1 MKTAG
6 LEDLREDLMKVV
18 HECPGSVSFT
28 ILSHD
33 ESLSWEEN
41 RRKSSASLIKLPI
54 MMTAFEQI
62 QTGSLNGDAMV
73 VLRHE
78 DHVEGAGVLNGLH
91 DGITLSIEDLL
102 MLMIT
107 VSDNTATNRL
117 IELIG
122 KDSINRFCLT
132 WNLKRTFL
140 NRKMMDF
147 RSLEMGQD
155 NWTSSMDVVSCLKG
169 INEGPFKE
177 ASRRKMLTMLSRQ
190 QFRDKLPALVGGD
203 VKVFNKTGEL
213 PGVEHDCAILESTS
227 GKIAYVAV
235 LIDELQAPED
245 GRRAISRIGKLV
257 YDYLTV

>member
-1 MKTAG
+1 MKI
-6 LEDLREDLMKVV
+6 V

-28 ILSHD
+28 ILSND

-41 RRKSSASLIKLPI
+41 RRISSASLIKLPI
-54 MMTAFEQI
+54 MMAAFEQI
-62 QTGSLNGDAMV
+62 QTGSLKGDAMV

-102 MLMIT
+102 TLMIT

-122 KDSINRFCLT
+122 KDSINRFCLS
-132 WNLKRTFL
+132 WKLKRTFL

-147 RSLEMGQD
+147 RLLEMGQD
-155 NWTSSMDVVSCLKG
+155 NWTSSMDVVSCLRG
-169 INEGPFKE
+169 INEGRFEE

-235 LIDELQAPED
+235 LIDELQVPED

-257 YDYLTV
+257 YDYLTS